1 MTGLARFAPSTIGQE
16 TMNTLDID
24 LIRQDL
30 EAQRSRLVDQLDELG
45 ATPSG
50 DLRSDVNYGDGF
62 ADAAATTA
70 ERTER
75 LGLVDTLKGQLDEV
89 ERALQRIEEGS
100 YGLCANCGKEIPAAR
115 LEARPE
121 STLCIDCKSRNR

>member
-1 MTGLARFAPSTIGQE
+1 MTS
-16 TMNTLDID
+16 LDID
-24 LIRQDL
+24 AIRDNL
-30 EAQRSRLVDQLDELG
+30 EGARDRLVAQLGELG

-50 DLRSDVNYGDGF
+50 DLQADLNAGEGF

-75 LGLVDTLKGQLDEV
+75 IGLVETLKGQLADV
-89 ERALQRIEEGS
+89 ERALERIAEGE
-100 YGLCANCGKEIPAAR
+100 YGVCANCGNPIPPER

-121 STLCIDCKSRNR
+121 STLCVACKSLGR